1 MCGRFT
7 LFVDPR
13 DLMAAFPGFEVP
25 LDWTPRYNIAPSQP
39 VAVIP
44 NTGENRIVPVPYDFD
59 WSGVVNA
66 RYAKPAP
73 EIGTRSVR
81 ERVYRGVCRPDV
93 DYAAHYA
100 ALLSHREEM
109 TALIRGQEGLNDDE
123 QRETLEYLDEAW
135 LIFQRPDRARDRIEE
150 ACRPV

>member
-1 MCGRFT
+1 MIHPARMRVEDTGRVT
-7 LFVDPR
+7 LFQYLVGNTDYSMYFGHNVVSVD
-13 DLMAAFPGFEVP
+13 
-25 LDWTPRYNIAPSQP
+25 
-39 VAVIP
+39 
-44 NTGENRIVPVPYDFD
+44 TGENRIVPVPYDFD